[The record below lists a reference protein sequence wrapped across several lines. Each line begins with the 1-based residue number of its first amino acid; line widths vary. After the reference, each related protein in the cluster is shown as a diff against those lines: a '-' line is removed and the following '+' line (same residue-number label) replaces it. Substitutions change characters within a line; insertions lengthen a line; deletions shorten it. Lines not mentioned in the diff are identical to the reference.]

1 MNINYNYNFLC
12 TYTDFSN
19 NYYSN
24 LCYQIQLLQA
34 FNMQKYDEF
43 ILNKNIQSM
52 FVLLKDN
59 LEIKNILLLLS
70 KKITNLSFLNI
81 FNKEEQI
88 YLNYQLLF
96 SYDYFYIFHKC
107 FSNYLKHN
115 NINNI
120 NNNNNNK
127 YFENLYLYIERM

>member
-34 FNMQKYDEF
+34 FNMQKYDEY
-43 ILNKNIQSM
+43 ILNKNIKKI
-52 FVLLKDN
+52 FYVLEDN
-59 LEIKNILLLLS
+59 LEIKKIIILLS
-70 KKITNLSFLNI
+70 KKNSNLSFLNI
-81 FNKEEQI
+81 FNKEEQA
-88 YLNYQLLF
+88 YFNYQLLF
-96 SYDYFYIFHKC
+96 SYDYFHIFHKC

-115 NINNI
+115 HIKNN
-120 NNNNNNK
+120 
-127 YFENLYLYIERM
+127 YFENLYLYIERL

>member
-81 FNKEEQI
+81 FGSTIPEFTFVKI
-88 YLNYQLLF
+88 LNSFDTLA
-96 SYDYFYIFHKC
+96 S
-107 FSNYLKHN
+107 
-115 NINNI
+115 
-120 NNNNNNK
+120 
-127 YFENLYLYIERM
+127 